1 VVRIDQVFGR
11 DAFEQLLLHFQRRFA
26 RGEARAVAEAKDV
39 RVHRHG
45 RFSKRR
51 VEHHIGGFAADAGQG
66 FEGFARAGHLPAVLF
81 HQNPA
86 GFHQVLGFAAVQAN
100 GLDVALQTC
109 QAQVQDLLRRT
120 RHREEFARGLV
131 HAHIRGLGRQQHGG
145 QQLEHAGVFQLGH
158 GHGVGGLQGGQEGF
172 DLCGFHGV
180 SRCWQND
187 GQVNTG
193 RYTMPLQFADRL
205 NNVETSAIRE
215 LFKLLG
221 KPGIISFAGGFPDS
235 AMFDVD
241 GIREA
246 SNAALSQDPG
256 AALQYGA
263 TEGFGP
269 LREQLAH
276 FMGQKGAKDV
286 AADQLI
292 VTTGS
297 QQGLDLIGKTMISPG
312 DKVIV
317 EGPTFL
323 ATIQCFRLYG
333 ADLIS
338 APVDGHGVK
347 TDELEKLIAEHKPK
361 FVYLIPTF
369 GNPSGALLSAER
381 RKQVLE
387 MAVKHQTLIV
397 EDDPYGDLYF
407 GEAPPPSLLAMS
419 ASVPG
424 SRELLV
430 HCGSLSKVLSPGL
443 RVGWMIAPAELLGK
457 ATMCKQFS
465 DAHTSTFAQA
475 TAAQYLKAG
484 RMPATLDKVRAVYAQ
499 RAQTMGDALRKEL
512 GDAVEFVQPQGGL
525 FVWAR
530 LTGAGG
536 QVNDGNVYAKRAI
549 EQGVAFVPGTPFF
562 CANPDHATFRLS
574 FATVGEDKILEG
586 VSRLAKAL

>member
-1 VVRIDQVFGR
+1 
-11 DAFEQLLLHFQRRFA
+11 
-26 RGEARAVAEAKDV
+26 
-39 RVHRHG
+39 
-45 RFSKRR
+45 
-51 VEHHIGGFAADAGQG
+51 
-66 FEGFARAGHLPAVLF
+66 
-81 HQNPA
+81 
-86 GFHQVLGFAAVQAN
+86 
-100 GLDVALQTC
+100 
-109 QAQVQDLLRRT
+109 
-120 RHREEFARGLV
+120 
-131 HAHIRGLGRQQHGG
+131 
-145 QQLEHAGVFQLGH
+145 
-158 GHGVGGLQGGQEGF
+158 
-172 DLCGFHGV
+172 
-180 SRCWQND
+180 
-187 GQVNTG
+187 
-193 RYTMPLQFADRL
+193 MQFADRL

-235 AMFDVD
+235 AMFDVE
-241 GIREA
+241 GIRAA
-246 SNAALSQDPG
+246 SNAALAEEPG

-263 TEGFGP
+263 TEGYNP
-269 LREQLAH
+269 LREQLAA
-276 FMGQKGAKDV
+276 FMTAKGATDV
-286 AADQLI
+286 AADNLI

-297 QQGLDLIGKTMISPG
+297 QQALDLLGKTLISPG

-333 ADLIS
+333 TELIS
-338 APVDGHGVK
+338 APIDGDGVK

-369 GNPSGALLSAER
+369 GNPSGAMLSLER
-381 RKQVLE
+381 RKAVLE
-387 MAVKHQTLIV
+387 MAVKHNTLIV

-407 GEAPPPSLLAMS
+407 GDAPPPSLLNLS
-419 ASVPG
+419 ATVPG
-424 SRELLV
+424 SRDLLV

-484 RMPATLDKVRAVYAQ
+484 RMPATLAHVRKVYAE
-499 RAQTMGDALRKEL
+499 RAQAMGDALRKEL
-512 GDAVEFVQPQGGL
+512 GDAIEFVQPQGGL

-536 QVNDGNVYAKRAI
+536 KVADGNVLAKRAI
-549 EQGVAFVPGTPFF
+549 EKGVAFVPGTPFF

-574 FATVGEDKILEG
+574 FATADVDKIREG
-586 VSRLAKAL
+586 VARLGQAI

>member
-1 VVRIDQVFGR
+1 
-11 DAFEQLLLHFQRRFA
+11 
-26 RGEARAVAEAKDV
+26 
-39 RVHRHG
+39 
-45 RFSKRR
+45 
-51 VEHHIGGFAADAGQG
+51 
-66 FEGFARAGHLPAVLF
+66 
-81 HQNPA
+81 
-86 GFHQVLGFAAVQAN
+86 
-100 GLDVALQTC
+100 
-109 QAQVQDLLRRT
+109 
-120 RHREEFARGLV
+120 
-131 HAHIRGLGRQQHGG
+131 
-145 QQLEHAGVFQLGH
+145 
-158 GHGVGGLQGGQEGF
+158 
-172 DLCGFHGV
+172 
-180 SRCWQND
+180 
-187 GQVNTG
+187 
-193 RYTMPLQFADRL
+193 MQFADRL

-241 GIREA
+241 GIRAA
-246 SNAALSQDPG
+246 SNAALAEEPG

-263 TEGFGP
+263 TEGYNP
-269 LREQLAH
+269 LREQLAA
-276 FMGQKGAKDV
+276 FMASKGATAV
-286 AADQLI
+286 AADNLI

-297 QQGLDLIGKTMISPG
+297 QQALDLLGKTLISPG

-333 ADLIS
+333 AELIS
-338 APVDGHGVK
+338 APIDANGVK

-369 GNPSGALLSAER
+369 GNPSGAMLSAER
-381 RKQVLE
+381 RKAVLE
-387 MAVKHQTLIV
+387 MAVKHNTLIV

-407 GEAPPPSLLAMS
+407 GDAPPPSLLNLS

-443 RVGWMIAPAELLGK
+443 RVGWMIAPAELLAK

-484 RMPATLDKVRAVYAQ
+484 RMPATLANVRKVYAE
-499 RAQTMGDALRKEL
+499 RAQAMGDALRKEL
-512 GDAVEFVQPQGGL
+512 GDAIEFVQPQGGL

-536 QVNDGNVYAKRAI
+536 KVADGNVLAKRAI
-549 EQGVAFVPGTPFF
+549 EKGVAFVPGTPFF
-562 CANPDHATFRLS
+562 CANPDHATLRLS
-574 FATVGEDKILEG
+574 FATADVEKIREG
-586 VSRLAKAL
+586 VARLGQAV

>member
-1 VVRIDQVFGR
+1 
-11 DAFEQLLLHFQRRFA
+11 
-26 RGEARAVAEAKDV
+26 
-39 RVHRHG
+39 
-45 RFSKRR
+45 
-51 VEHHIGGFAADAGQG
+51 
-66 FEGFARAGHLPAVLF
+66 
-81 HQNPA
+81 
-86 GFHQVLGFAAVQAN
+86 
-100 GLDVALQTC
+100 
-109 QAQVQDLLRRT
+109 
-120 RHREEFARGLV
+120 
-131 HAHIRGLGRQQHGG
+131 
-145 QQLEHAGVFQLGH
+145 
-158 GHGVGGLQGGQEGF
+158 
-172 DLCGFHGV
+172 
-180 SRCWQND
+180 
-187 GQVNTG
+187 
-193 RYTMPLQFADRL
+193 MQFADRL

-235 AMFDVD
+235 AMFDVE
-241 GIREA
+241 GIRAA
-246 SNAALSQDPG
+246 SNAALTEEPG

-263 TEGFGP
+263 TEGYNP
-269 LREQLAH
+269 LREQLAA
-276 FMGQKGAKDV
+276 FMTAKGANEV
-286 AADQLI
+286 AADNLI

-297 QQGLDLIGKTMISPG
+297 QQALDLLGKTLISPG

-333 ADLIS
+333 AELIS
-338 APVDGHGVK
+338 APIDGNGVK

-369 GNPSGALLSAER
+369 GNPSGAMLSLER
-381 RKQVLE
+381 RKAVLE
-387 MAVKHQTLIV
+387 MAVKHNTLIV

-407 GEAPPPSLLAMS
+407 GDAPPPSLLNLS
-419 ASVPG
+419 ATVPG
-424 SRELLV
+424 SRDLMV

-484 RMPATLDKVRAVYAQ
+484 RMPGTLAHVRTVYAE
-499 RAQTMGDALRKEL
+499 RAQAMGDALRNDL
-512 GDAVEFVQPQGGL
+512 GDAIEFVQPQGGL

-536 QVNDGNVYAKRAI
+536 KVQDGNVLAKRAI
-549 EQGVAFVPGTPFF
+549 EKGVAFVPGTPFF

-574 FATVGEDKILEG
+574 FATADADKIREG
-586 VSRLAKAL
+586 VARLAQAL

>member
-1 VVRIDQVFGR
+1 
-11 DAFEQLLLHFQRRFA
+11 
-26 RGEARAVAEAKDV
+26 
-39 RVHRHG
+39 
-45 RFSKRR
+45 
-51 VEHHIGGFAADAGQG
+51 
-66 FEGFARAGHLPAVLF
+66 
-81 HQNPA
+81 
-86 GFHQVLGFAAVQAN
+86 
-100 GLDVALQTC
+100 
-109 QAQVQDLLRRT
+109 
-120 RHREEFARGLV
+120 
-131 HAHIRGLGRQQHGG
+131 
-145 QQLEHAGVFQLGH
+145 
-158 GHGVGGLQGGQEGF
+158 
-172 DLCGFHGV
+172 
-180 SRCWQND
+180 
-187 GQVNTG
+187 
-193 RYTMPLQFADRL
+193 MQFADRL

-235 AMFDVD
+235 AMFDVE
-241 GIREA
+241 GIRAA
-246 SNAALSQDPG
+246 SNAALTEEPG

-263 TEGFGP
+263 TEGYNP
-269 LREQLAH
+269 LREQLAA
-276 FMGQKGAKDV
+276 FMTAKGANEV
-286 AADQLI
+286 AADNLI

-297 QQGLDLIGKTMISPG
+297 QQALDLLGKTLISPG

-333 ADLIS
+333 AELIS
-338 APVDGHGVK
+338 APIDGNGVK
-347 TDELEKLIAEHKPK
+347 TDELEKLIAEHQPK

-369 GNPSGALLSAER
+369 GNPSGAMLSLER
-381 RKQVLE
+381 RKAVLE
-387 MAVKHQTLIV
+387 MAVKHNTLIV

-407 GEAPPPSLLAMS
+407 GDAPPPSLLNLS

-443 RVGWMIAPAELLGK
+443 RVGWMIGPAELLAK

-484 RMPATLDKVRAVYAQ
+484 RMPATLANVRKVYAE
-499 RAQTMGDALRKEL
+499 RAQAMGDALRKEL
-512 GDAVEFVQPQGGL
+512 GDAIEFVQPQGGL

-536 QVNDGNVYAKRAI
+536 KVQDGNVLAKRAI
-549 EQGVAFVPGTPFF
+549 EKGVAFVPGTPFF

-574 FATVGEDKILEG
+574 FATADADKIREG
-586 VSRLAKAL
+586 VARLAQAL

>member
-1 VVRIDQVFGR
+1 
-11 DAFEQLLLHFQRRFA
+11 
-26 RGEARAVAEAKDV
+26 
-39 RVHRHG
+39 
-45 RFSKRR
+45 
-51 VEHHIGGFAADAGQG
+51 
-66 FEGFARAGHLPAVLF
+66 
-81 HQNPA
+81 
-86 GFHQVLGFAAVQAN
+86 
-100 GLDVALQTC
+100 
-109 QAQVQDLLRRT
+109 
-120 RHREEFARGLV
+120 
-131 HAHIRGLGRQQHGG
+131 
-145 QQLEHAGVFQLGH
+145 
-158 GHGVGGLQGGQEGF
+158 
-172 DLCGFHGV
+172 
-180 SRCWQND
+180 
-187 GQVNTG
+187 
-193 RYTMPLQFADRL
+193 MQFADRL

-235 AMFDVD
+235 AMFDVE
-241 GIREA
+241 GIRAA
-246 SNAALSQDPG
+246 SNAALAEEPG

-263 TEGFGP
+263 TEGYNP
-269 LREQLAH
+269 LREQLAA
-276 FMGQKGAKDV
+276 FMTAKGATDV
-286 AADQLI
+286 AADNLI

-297 QQGLDLIGKTMISPG
+297 QQALDLLGKTLISPG

-333 ADLIS
+333 AELIS
-338 APVDGHGVK
+338 APIDGNGVK

-369 GNPSGALLSAER
+369 GNPSGAMLSLER
-381 RKQVLE
+381 RKAVLE
-387 MAVKHQTLIV
+387 MAVKHNTLIV

-407 GEAPPPSLLAMS
+407 GDAPPPSLLNLS
-419 ASVPG
+419 ATVPG
-424 SRELLV
+424 SRDLLV

-484 RMPATLDKVRAVYAQ
+484 RMPATLAHVRKVYAE
-499 RAQTMGDALRKEL
+499 RAQAMGDALRKEL
-512 GDAVEFVQPQGGL
+512 GDAIEFVQPQGGL

-536 QVNDGNVYAKRAI
+536 KVADGNVLAKRAI
-549 EQGVAFVPGTPFF
+549 EKGVAFVPGTPFF

-574 FATVGEDKILEG
+574 FATADVDKIREG
-586 VSRLAKAL
+586 VERLGQAI

>member
-1 VVRIDQVFGR
+1 
-11 DAFEQLLLHFQRRFA
+11 
-26 RGEARAVAEAKDV
+26 
-39 RVHRHG
+39 
-45 RFSKRR
+45 
-51 VEHHIGGFAADAGQG
+51 
-66 FEGFARAGHLPAVLF
+66 
-81 HQNPA
+81 
-86 GFHQVLGFAAVQAN
+86 
-100 GLDVALQTC
+100 
-109 QAQVQDLLRRT
+109 
-120 RHREEFARGLV
+120 
-131 HAHIRGLGRQQHGG
+131 
-145 QQLEHAGVFQLGH
+145 
-158 GHGVGGLQGGQEGF
+158 
-172 DLCGFHGV
+172 
-180 SRCWQND
+180 
-187 GQVNTG
+187 
-193 RYTMPLQFADRL
+193 MQFADRL

-235 AMFDVD
+235 AMFDVE
-241 GIREA
+241 GIRAA
-246 SNAALSQDPG
+246 SNAALAEEPG

-263 TEGFGP
+263 TEGYNP
-269 LREQLAH
+269 LREQLAA
-276 FMGQKGAKDV
+276 FMTSKGAKDV
-286 AADQLI
+286 AADNLI

-297 QQGLDLIGKTMISPG
+297 QQALDLLGKTLISPG

-333 ADLIS
+333 AELIS
-338 APVDGHGVK
+338 APIDGNGVK

-369 GNPSGALLSAER
+369 GNPSGAMLSLER
-381 RKQVLE
+381 RKAVLE
-387 MAVKHQTLIV
+387 MAVKHNTLIV

-407 GEAPPPSLLAMS
+407 GDAPPPSLLNLS
-419 ASVPG
+419 ATVPG

-484 RMPATLDKVRAVYAQ
+484 RMPATLANVRKVYAE
-499 RAQTMGDALRKEL
+499 RAQAMGDALRKEL
-512 GDAVEFVQPQGGL
+512 GDAIEFVQPQGGL

-536 QVNDGNVYAKRAI
+536 KVADGNVLAKRAI
-549 EQGVAFVPGTPFF
+549 EKGVAFVPGTPFF

-574 FATVGEDKILEG
+574 FATADVDKIREG
-586 VSRLAKAL
+586 VARLGQAV